1 MIRRLFWLT
10 LGAVLGISA
19 YRRATAVARAI
30 MPGPRAREISS
41 FAGDVREG
49 MQIYRQR
56 QLQAARPALERR
68 PNQTEPQHTEPD
80 YTGPDHTG
88 PDHTGPDHTGP
99 DHTGPDHTEDGR

>member
-30 MPGPRAREISS
+30 MPGPRAREITS

-49 MQIYRQR
+49 MQMYRQR
-56 QLQAARPALERR
+56 QLQASRPALEGR
-68 PNQTEPQHTEPD
+68 PGRTEPDHTVPDHTVPDHTEPD
-80 YTGPDHTG
+80 HTVPDNTGPDQA
-88 PDHTGPDHTGP
+88 
-99 DHTGPDHTEDGR
+99 EDGR

>member
-10 LGAVLGISA
+10 LGAVLGITA

-30 MPGPRAREISS
+30 MPGPRAREITS

-56 QLQAARPALERR
+56 QLQASRPALEG
-68 PNQTEPQHTEPD
+68 PAQTEFDQ
-80 YTGPDHTG
+80 
-88 PDHTGPDHTGP
+88 
-99 DHTGPDHTEDGR
+99 TEDGR

>member
-30 MPGPRAREISS
+30 MPGPRAREITS

-56 QLQAARPALERR
+56 QLQASRPALEGR
-68 PNQTEPQHTEPD
+68 P
-80 YTGPDHTG
+80 GHTG

-99 DHTGPDHTEDGR
+99 DHTGPDHTETDQTEDGR

>member
-30 MPGPRAREISS
+30 LPGPRAREIAS

-56 QLQAARPALERR
+56 QLQAARPALEAR
-68 PNQTEPQHTEPD
+68 T
-80 YTGPDHTG
+80 DHTV
-88 PDHTGPDHTGP
+88 PDQPELDQP
-99 DHTGPDHTEDGR
+99 EDGR

>member
-10 LGAVLGISA
+10 LGAVLGITA

-30 MPGPRAREISS
+30 MPGPRAREIAG

-56 QLQAARPALERR
+56 QLQASRPALEGR
-68 PNQTEPQHTEPD
+68 PDRTGPGHTGPGRTGPGR
-80 YTGPDHTG
+80 TGPDPTEPGRTG
-88 PDHTGPDHTGP
+88 PDQ
-99 DHTGPDHTEDGR
+99 TEDGR

>member
-30 MPGPRAREISS
+30 MPGPRARELTS

-49 MQIYRQR
+49 MQMYRQR
-56 QLQAARPALERR
+56 QLQAARPALEGR
-68 PNQTEPQHTEPD
+68 PDHIEPGPTEPD
-80 YTGPDHTG
+80 R
-88 PDHTGPDHTGP
+88 
-99 DHTGPDHTEDGR
+99 TEDGR

>member
-30 MPGPRAREISS
+30 MPGPRAREITS

-56 QLQAARPALERR
+56 QLQASRPALEGRTGH
-68 PNQTEPQHTEPD
+68 TEPGHTEPD
-80 YTGPDHTG
+80 NTVPDNTGPDNTG
-88 PDHTGPDHTGP
+88 PDQA
-99 DHTGPDHTEDGR
+99 EDGR

>member
-30 MPGPRAREISS
+30 MPAPRAREITS

-56 QLQAARPALERR
+56 QLQASRPALERR
-68 PNQTEPQHTEPD
+68 PGHTEPD
-80 YTGPDHTG
+80 HTEPGNTGPGNTGPGNTGPDQ
-88 PDHTGPDHTGP
+88 
-99 DHTGPDHTEDGR
+99 TEDGR

>member
-30 MPGPRAREISS
+30 MPGPRAREITS

-56 QLQAARPALERR
+56 QLQASRPALEGRPDQTEPDR
-68 PNQTEPQHTEPD
+68 TGSNHTGSNHTGPNQT
-80 YTGPDHTG
+80 GPDQA
-88 PDHTGPDHTGP
+88 
-99 DHTGPDHTEDGR
+99 EDGR